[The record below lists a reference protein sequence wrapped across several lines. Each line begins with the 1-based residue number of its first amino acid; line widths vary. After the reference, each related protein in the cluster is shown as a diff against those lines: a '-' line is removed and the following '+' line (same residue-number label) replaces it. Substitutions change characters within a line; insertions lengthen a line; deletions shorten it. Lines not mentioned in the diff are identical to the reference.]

1 MQLYS
6 VHDAANAAQNM
17 RLLAATKHFKIEASY
32 QSQQKLSLAGEG
44 CSYNDARPFVCVQ
57 RDSVQTTFHLYRI
70 IHPGRTC
77 ELLSLHSLHS
87 AQHIHK
93 VEAYL
98 LRIKQN
104 GNISD
109 TKLLAMAAH
118 GITHGEYKLC
128 IYIQQLQI
136 EGPVNP
142 GLVQ

>member
-1 MQLYS
+1 M
-6 VHDAANAAQNM
+6 M
-17 RLLAATKHFKIEASY
+17 R
-32 QSQQKLSLAGEG
+32 G
-44 CSYNDARPFVCVQ
+44 PFVCVQ

-118 GITHGEYKLC
+118 GITHGGEHVLC
-128 IYIQQLQI
+128 IYAQEQQLQI
-136 EGPVNP
+136 KGPVNFYY
-142 GLVQ
+142 